1 MKNDK
6 IWFFRMSPLKCTVK
20 VRAKKNLKAPS
31 LKDIKSCTVHEF
43 AELAVR
49 TTLCM
54 FSALNFLTQVHV
66 FAWPTVL
73 GRC

>member
-6 IWFFRMSPLKCTVK
+6 IWFFRMSPIKCTFK
-20 VRAKKNLKAPS
+20 VRAKKNNLKAPS

-49 TTLCM
+49 TTL
-54 FSALNFLTQVHV
+54 LTQVHV

-73 GRC
+73 GGC